1 MELIF
6 ALLIALKDPYAWEMD
21 CDRWRTRAVEIY
33 QDENIPIEDR
43 KFLIRYLRSKV
54 KGECPFD
61 WTQVGH

>member
-1 MELIF
+1 MGLTL
-6 ALLIALKDPYAWEMD
+6 ALLITFNDPYGWVMD
-21 CDRWRTRAVEIY
+21 CDRWRTRAVQIY

-54 KGECPFD
+54 QGECEFD